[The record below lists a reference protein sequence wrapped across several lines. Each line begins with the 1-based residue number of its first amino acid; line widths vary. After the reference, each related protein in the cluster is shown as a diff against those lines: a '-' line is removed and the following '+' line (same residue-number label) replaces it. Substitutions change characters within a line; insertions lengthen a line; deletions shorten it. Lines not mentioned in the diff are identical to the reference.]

1 MCRSRAVAYRVGPI
15 REIDVNRQA
24 MKIPLASRIQG
35 RSPGGVRPRCMHVDK
50 SDEGQS
56 RIAVDN
62 CQNMMRVIV
71 GHFVRAIIAAVRSRA
86 GFTVPGG
93 DAAGDALRPVIVCG
107 NTSGDSGKNGRWG
120 DRSGAQLHRADV
132 ENYHVGTAI
141 TDKQNLAISRRG
153 ISIWTGHGI
162 YAVAA

>member
-1 MCRSRAVAYRVGPI
+1 LPPVPVPQYLFPFPEEDTRKVLRHGRIRKCAGRGAVAYRVGPL

-35 RSPGGVRPRCMHVDK
+35 RSPGWGCAHDVLHVDK

-62 CQNMMRVIV
+62 CQDMMRVIV

-93 DAAGDALRPVIVCG
+93 DAAGDALRP
-107 NTSGDSGKNGRWG
+107 S
-120 DRSGAQLHRADV
+120 
-132 ENYHVGTAI
+132 
-141 TDKQNLAISRRG
+141 
-153 ISIWTGHGI
+153 
-162 YAVAA
+162 